1 MVEALNETDAHDDEP
16 PSTEAAANA
25 KRERDRQAITA
36 KRAALRRS
44 GKKARTYYIWPEDS
58 ENAERYM
65 ARLNQRRAA
74 ERARKG
80 LPV

>member
-16 PSTEAAANA
+16 PSAEAAANA

-36 KRAALRRS
+36 KR
-44 GKKARTYYIWPEDS
+44 ARTYYIWPEDS

-74 ERARKG
+74 ERAKKG